1 MCPVLME
8 AFPSL
13 IGLKKSPPGAKQ
25 NLCFQTLYGGVK
37 FSSNSSL
44 QVQCPELL
52 STQSVYTHVVM
63 EVPICFCIIPFT
75 YLEAASGKETHH
87 L

>member
-1 MCPVLME
+1 MTFIIFLSSVLTSTKEPSVIWIPFSVSVWMFPVLTE
-8 AFPSL
+8 AFPFR

-44 QVQCPELL
+44 
-52 STQSVYTHVVM
+52 HVKFV
-63 EVPICFCIIPFT
+63 
-75 YLEAASGKETHH
+75 K
-87 L
+87 